1 VLSSLWI
8 GQVFSFVFLHGDAE
22 FAMRTFGLEAGMLL
36 LCDHNLSLRTTAAQQ
51 AQAVAEAKAAET
63 PVVVEAPRIR
73 PRLAV

>member
-1 VLSSLWI
+1 
-8 GQVFSFVFLHGDAE
+8 
-22 FAMRTFGLEAGMLL
+22 MRTFGLEAGMLL